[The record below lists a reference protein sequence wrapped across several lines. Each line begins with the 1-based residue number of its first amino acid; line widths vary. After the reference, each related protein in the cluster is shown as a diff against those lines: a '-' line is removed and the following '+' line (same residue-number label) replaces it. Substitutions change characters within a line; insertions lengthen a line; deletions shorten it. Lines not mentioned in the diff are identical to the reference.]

1 MGPSGATLDSGL
13 PGGARNRGAGAA
25 AAAHVMTPS
34 RLRRNLRPVKPNLVS
49 AAGAGCRPAS
59 STACLLGALL
69 LAMGLVLQ
77 GSALNL
83 RWMRL
88 VHALPGGLPSQAWAG
103 LTLLGFGWAV
113 AIPVLALDRGDG
125 LVTALLARA
134 IPLSILFTQL
144 PKHLWFSPRPLRVL
158 GAGELLALG
167 EPVLQSSSMPSG
179 HALAA
184 FAGVGVLCLVRGRA
198 GDSRPWALCTA
209 LLALGAGVAWSRVVV
224 AAHWPS
230 DVLAGAGLG
239 LLAAGLAAEM
249 ESRWPWQQRL
259 AEVASQRALA
269 LCEVGI
275 ALSWAATATGFKSVV
290 ALQWGLSALA
300 LCSALLR
307 WRAAAV
313 PKAVPVPARR
323 SGGGV

>member
-25 AAAHVMTPS
+25 AAEHVMTPS

-49 AAGAGCRPAS
+49 AAGAGSRPAS

-77 GSALNL
+77 GSTLNL

-103 LTLLGFGWAV
+103 LTLLGFGWAA
-113 AIPVLALDRGDG
+113 AILVLALDRRDG

-144 PKHLWFSPRPLRVL
+144 PKHLWFSPL
-158 GAGELLALG
+158 
-167 EPVLQSSSMPSG
+167 PSG

-198 GDSRPWALCTA
+198 GGSRPWALCTA
-209 LLALGAGVAWSRVVV
+209 LLVLGAGVAWSRVVV

-230 DVLAGAGLG
+230 DVLAGTGLG

-259 AEVASQRALA
+259 AQAASQRALA

-275 ALSWAATATGFKSVV
+275 ALSWAATATGFESVV

-300 LCSALLR
+300 LCSAFLR
-307 WRAAAV
+307 WRAAAM
-313 PKAVPVPARR
+313 PKAVPVPACRP
-323 SGGGV
+323 GGGT